1 MSKAGQNHKYI
12 YIYIYG
18 VYAMFLAGK
27 SPNIQSY
34 TLRIHG
40 AHIQCLYTVHV
51 YGHIRCV
58 YTVHI
63 YGAHIRCT
71 YTVHIYG
78 HIRCVYTVH
87 IYGANIRSYTL
98 RIHGAHIRFWPTL
111 VMSHEASR
119 IYMVY
124 MQYVWQDNHQI
135 YGHIRCVY
143 TVHIYGSDQP

>member
-12 YIYIYG
+12 YIYIYIRCICNVFG
-18 VYAMFLAGK
+18 REITKYTVIYVAYTRCTYTVPIYGAR
-27 SPNIQSY
+27 IRSY
-34 TLRIHG
+34 TLRIH
-40 AHIQCLYTVHV
+40 
-51 YGHIRCV
+51 
-58 YTVHI
+58 
-63 YGAHIRCT
+63 GAHIRCT